1 MLTGPGEHER
11 MLYRVRTTIKD
22 RPGVL
27 ASLARS
33 CGDAGINILSLQV
46 FPAHDGVTDELV
58 VSVGPTWTEVRV
70 HELVLA
76 AGGEQVSVTRCTARS
91 LHDAPTSYLQAVTRV
106 AAGRTRLV
114 DELTRLLETDP
125 PDVADYA
132 GHDLVV
138 LPGEGTIARAVP
150 FTSVERARAEAL
162 VELVGVVSRAA
173 SHSRTPATAI
183 ERFSGPAGNG
193 SGDGERPAHEDP
205 HVRVA
210 VPEDTP
216 ALVDLHARCS
226 EATLY
231 RRYHAP
237 MTGVIHRRMARR
249 LAAPVDGVALVAEI
263 RDAVVAHAVAAP
275 LDEETPRTWEVG
287 AIVEDAW
294 QRRGVGTALVR
305 HAARVARRNGA
316 DEIVVVSQPGDDAVL
331 RTIGRAGFVARIA
344 RADNTVRITVD
355 VRLC

>member
-1 MLTGPGEHER
+1 

-33 CGDAGINILSLQV
+33 CGDAGINILSLQL
-46 FPAHDGVTDELV
+46 FPTHDGVTDELV
-58 VSVGPTWTEVRV
+58 VSVGPTWSEVRV
-70 HELVLA
+70 HNLVVA

-91 LHDAPTSYLQAVTRV
+91 LHDAPTSYLQAATRV
-106 AAGRTRLV
+106 ATGRTRLA

-132 GHDLVV
+132 GHDVIALA
-138 LPGEGTIARAVP
+138 GDRAIARAVP
-150 FTSVERARAEAL
+150 FTPAERARAEAL
-162 VELVGVVSRAA
+162 GDLVGVVAA
-173 SHSRTPATAI
+173 AATRRRTPVTAVGTPN
-183 ERFSGPAGNG
+183 RPARTG
-193 SGDGERPAHEDP
+193 SGSDAALPAYEDP

-216 ALVDLHARCS
+216 ALVELHSRCS
-226 EATLY
+226 EETLY
-231 RRYHAP
+231 RRYQAP

-249 LAAPVDGVALVAEI
+249 LATPVDGAALVAEVG
-263 RDAVVAHAVAAP
+263 AELVAHAVAAP

-287 AIVEDAW
+287 VIVEDAW
-294 QRRGVGTALVR
+294 QRRGIGTALVR
-305 HAARVARRNGA
+305 GAARLAREGGA
-316 DEIVVVSQPGDDAVL
+316 DEIVVVSQPGNDAIL